1 MRKQLEVE
9 ESRPGLNE
17 EDEGGKKKHWGRQAK
32 PKKNAFKAKA
42 HKRKQG
48 GNRTPQQMAM
58 ESQDMAN
65 EKWPKQQ
72 PTINIQMCRQA
83 Q

>member
-1 MRKQLEVE
+1 MQ
-9 ESRPGLNE
+9 N
-17 EDEGGKKKHWGRQAK
+17 
-32 PKKNAFKAKA
+32 PKKSFKAKA

-72 PTINIQMCRQA
+72 PTINIHICGQA
-83 Q
+83 H